1 MLGASTAAWAR
12 WAPHEALEATWRL
25 IGATNAELEA
35 TEPWKMEPGPAVDAV
50 LGNALEVLRIVA
62 ILLSPAMP
70 ATATEIWRRI
80 GVEGEPS
87 SVRLPDAAGWGAYPG
102 GVPVVKGDP
111 LFPRRKG

>member
-1 MLGASTAAWAR
+1 M
-12 WAPHEALEATWRL
+12 EA
-25 IGATNAELEA
+25 
-35 TEPWKMEPGPAVDAV
+35 GPAVDAV

-62 ILLSPAMP
+62 VLVGPAMP

-80 GVEGEPS
+80 GVEGEPA
-87 SVRLPDAAGWGAYPG
+87 SVRLPAAAVWGAYPG